1 MYIQCTKFVIN
12 IKSLTMKK
20 TIHDRFS
27 RLTPK
32 QLGELTVGCLSW
44 YQEASLGFVEL
55 ASAKKTR
62 FGMLTIKYVDL
73 AMGKSPPLDEAYNIV
88 EQISDILGMPNPF
101 EVFCTRKV
109 WDKFLGYRH
118 VANLTFLSVG
128 NQHTKLADFFSAK
141 KLNKVFDE
149 ALCQRQIEL
158 FNYLNELKVTCP
170 NPTPKSLLIPSM
182 VEFLFEKNYSR
193 LTQLVQQA
201 EIYLRLEHQLFSSR
215 FMDVEKMD
223 DQIEGVFNA
232 LVATYLQL
240 ESHNVNEQ
248 ANSTKNCQK

>member
-1 MYIQCTKFVIN
+1 MYEVVIN
-12 IKSLTMKK
+12 IKNLTMKK
-20 TIHDRFS
+20 TDHGGFS

-32 QLGELTVGCLSW
+32 QLGEFTAGCLSW
-44 YQEASLGFVEL
+44 YQEANRRFVEL
-55 ASAKKTR
+55 ASAKKTH

-73 AMGKSPPLDEAYNIV
+73 AMGKSPPLNEAYDIV
-88 EQISDILGMPNPF
+88 EQISDILEMSNPF

-128 NQHTKLADFFSAK
+128 NQHTKLADFFPAK

-149 ALCQRQIEL
+149 ALCQRQIAL
-158 FNYLNELKVTCP
+158 FNYLNEFKVTCP
-170 NPTPKSLLIPSM
+170 NPTPKSLFISNM
-182 VEFLFEKNYSR
+182 VEFLFEKNYPK
-193 LTQLVQQA
+193 LMQLVQQV
-201 EIYLRLEHQLFSSR
+201 EVSLHLEHQLFSSR

-223 DQIEGVFNA
+223 DQIEGAFNA

-240 ESHNVNEQ
+240 ESHNVIEKT
-248 ANSTKNCQK
+248 NSTKNCQK